1 MQMKNSDF
9 DLLNQIHAAVKAER
23 KITLQVLE
31 LLKEVEYRKLYLT
44 LGYGSLHE
52 FCVKELQY
60 SESAAY
66 RRISATRALCDVP
79 VLEKKIEDGTLSLAV
94 ISQAQTHI
102 RQKEKHTS
110 VRMDQTEKASLF
122 ESLQGL
128 SSREAEK
135 ELLRKDPELFDLSM
149 KKESVRQIGADYQEL
164 MIVLDPEMQAD
175 LEKLKMLLS
184 HSMPGASI
192 KDILKFAVKESIKKR
207 DQQKEFRQRNNK
219 EIGIHETQD
228 SERKREAAPTPVSE
242 CENSNA
248 GNRKNQRHEQVVN
261 TIQSQTAAGSET
273 EKPLASASIR
283 IPFTAADRRL
293 VWRKSQG
300 QCCYQHQGRRCSSRF
315 QLQIDHI
322 IPIAKGGTN
331 QISNLQLLCRQHNQ
345 MKGMGSTKAT

>member
-52 FCVKELQY
+52 FCVKELHY

-66 RRISATRALCDVP
+66 RRISAMRALCDVP

-122 ESLQGL
+122 ESLSGL
-128 SSREAEK
+128 STREAEK

-149 KKESVRQIGADYQEL
+149 RKESVRQIGTDYQEL
-164 MIVLDPEMQAD
+164 KIVLDPEMQAD

-184 HSMPGASI
+184 HSMSGACI
-192 KDILKFAVKESIKKR
+192 KDILKFAVKESILKR
-207 DQQKEFRQRNNK
+207 DQQREIRQRNNK
-219 EIGIHETQD
+219 DTVIHETHD
-228 SERKREAAPTPVSE
+228 PERKREAAPAPVSE

-248 GNRKNQRHEQVVN
+248 GTSKHQVKDQVAN
-261 TIQSQTAAGSET
+261 LGQGQAADSAN
-273 EKPLASASIR
+273 EKPLASNHIR
-283 IPFTAADRRL
+283 VSMTAADRRL

-322 IPIAKGGTN
+322 IPVAKGGTN

-345 MKGMGSTKAT
+345 MKGMR

>member
-60 SESAAY
+60 SESAAF
-66 RRISATRALCDVP
+66 RRISAMRALCDVP

-102 RQKEKHTS
+102 RQKEKYTS
-110 VRMDQTEKASLF
+110 VKMDQQEKASLF

-128 SSREAEK
+128 STREAEK
-135 ELLRKDPELFDLSM
+135 ELFRKDPELFDLSM
-149 KKESVRQIGADYQEL
+149 KRESVRQIGADYQEL
-164 MIVLDPEMQAD
+164 KIVLDPEMQAD

-207 DQQKEFRQRNNK
+207 DQQKEIRQRNNK
-219 EIGIHETQD
+219 DTIIHETQD
-228 SERKREAAPTPVSE
+228 SERKRKAAPAPASE
-242 CENSNA
+242 CEISNA
-248 GNRKNQRHEQVVN
+248 GNSKHQMKEQVDDLG
-261 TIQSQTAAGSET
+261 QGQTADSAN
-273 EKPLASASIR
+273 EKSSSSNHIR
-283 IPFTAADRRL
+283 IPVTAVDRRL

-300 QCCYQHQGRRCSSRF
+300 QCCYRHQGRRCSSRF

-322 IPIAKGGTN
+322 IPVAKGGTN

-345 MKGMGSTKAT
+345 QKGFEL